1 MKPFGD
7 NALALHGRGLAVI
20 PCAGDDGK
28 SAKLTGWQKSKRSAK
43 TIAKLARRYPDANV
57 GVACG
62 LSGMVVVDIDD
73 PSLLP
78 SMLLRFGDT
87 PLITR
92 TPSGGYHLWYIAPV
106 AVGSTDLSSEGLAV
120 DIKADGGQVIVPP
133 SFNRQSGVP
142 YEFERGSWD
151 DLTRLPPFR
160 KEALD
165 GLERSTKSS
174 PHAKAPA
181 GVVGEGERNLTLFRH
196 LMFEVPHAATLDD
209 LLAEARRF
217 NEQNLSPPLSLAEVE
232 KTARQVWHYEETG
245 QNWIGHGQGGVA
257 LNAAVVDDLL
267 RRAHGEDA
275 LALLVK
281 LKRSHGARV
290 SPFAIV
296 SKAMARDKLIAG
308 WKDPRGYTRARRILQ
323 ARGLIRMVSRARRDA
338 QERWKPAKYKF
349 TKPGTNNAPNITT
362 HPSPP
367 HPLI

>member
-1 MKPFGD
+1 MSLSQ
-7 NALALHGRGLAVI
+7 AHGMISRA
-20 PCAGDDGK
+20 CRH
-28 SAKLTGWQKSKRSAK
+28 S
-43 TIAKLARRYPDANV
+43 ARR
-57 GVACG
+57 
-62 LSGMVVVDIDD
+62 
-73 PSLLP
+73 
-78 SMLLRFGDT
+78 R
-87 PLITR
+87 
-92 TPSGGYHLWYIAPV
+92 
-106 AVGSTDLSSEGLAV
+106 STDSSVRPSHRPMRRPRPASSGRAS
-120 DIKADGGQVIVPP
+120 VI
-133 SFNRQSGVP
+133 
-142 YEFERGSWD
+142 
-151 DLTRLPPFR
+151 RLF
-160 KEALD
+160 
-165 GLERSTKSS
+165 
-174 PHAKAPA
+174 
-181 GVVGEGERNLTLFRH
+181 FRH